1 MIAQYPEAAGRVRAV
16 VSWAGAAGGSHLAD
30 TAAPLLEDL
39 DVEEF
44 LTGAGGRVLR
54 RFVPA
59 TSLAGLT
66 RRENEFDVPGAIG
79 DLRTG
84 VRRGFLDEHRPM
96 LDDLGVPFMS
106 VAAAVRV
113 RDVPYFQALAALQL
127 AGHER
132 LNEIAGH
139 RVAYPG
145 PGGGVGAPGN
155 AARPSL
161 GHGLRRLPRAAK
173 DAQPAPWAIRFH
185 EPPLGATLA
194 LLAETG
200 LIEPAATRARERR
213 GASAR

>member
-44 LTGAGGRVLR
+44 LAGAGGRVLR

-106 VAAAVRV
+106 VAGAVRV

-132 LNEIAGH
+132 LNGM
-139 RVAYPG
+139 
-145 PGGGVGAPGN
+145 
-155 AARPSL
+155 
-161 GHGLRRLPRAAK
+161 
-173 DAQPAPWAIRFH
+173 
-185 EPPLGATLA
+185 
-194 LLAETG
+194 
-200 LIEPAATRARERR
+200 
-213 GASAR
+213 